1 MSIFTEQRT
10 TVSKLRVSEMKRFE
24 HTRRS
29 ADVYNAMIREWAGV
43 SCDSDLERMG
53 IEHKEYIYSGLFMD
67 MLRFNGAGATEYE
80 NVAKWA
86 ERHGCIIRES
96 EEGWLVNLPIE

>member
-1 MSIFTEQRT
+1 MFIFTARQST
-10 TVSKLRVSEMKRFE
+10 HSKLRGDEMARFA
-24 HTRRS
+24 HTQKS
-29 ADVYNAMIREWAGV
+29 ADVFNGMIREWMGV
-43 SCDSDLERMG
+43 SCDSDLEKMG
-53 IEHKEYIYSGLFMD
+53 IEYKEYIYSGLFMD

-86 ERHGCIIRES
+86 EQHGCIISES